1 MSFLWKKR
9 WFFAS
14 KTEFSHNISEV
25 SQIALENQTALVML
39 FFSKTKFCIFAV
51 QYWKI
56 RIFLNFFFIKNDLAW
71 ITAIFCFKNTI
82 AFFCQIL
89 NFDLLMWSVC
99 LTSEL
104 SDIGEGIG
112 RYHLKS
118 SQLKWFGHR
127 TSTRFGGSKKPF
139 FLSTGRWWNNHLQI
153 SKN

>member
-104 SDIGEGIG
+104 YDIGGSEGIIWSPPSSNDLVIEPLLASGG
-112 RYHLKS
+112 RKNH
-118 SQLKWFGHR
+118 FFCVRR
-127 TSTRFGGSKKPF
+127 TRME
-139 FLSTGRWWNNHLQI
+139 
-153 SKN
+153 